1 MNQKQLEAIC
11 GRQKAQIRELKAEM
25 QRREALHYI
34 KLFTVTEQAAIDAD
48 ALRAEIRRL
57 ERQLQVKSKII
68 DGFMLTNG
76 AKERRKE
83 G

>member
-1 MNQKQLEAIC
+1 MKKKQLEAIC
-11 GRQKAQIRELKAEM
+11 ERQKAKIHELRAQM
-25 QRREALHYI
+25 QRREALYCI
-34 KLFTVTEQAAIDAD
+34 ELYAITEQAKIDAD
-48 ALRAEIRRL
+48 ALRAENRRL

>member
-1 MNQKQLEAIC
+1 MKKKRLEEIC
-11 GRQKAQIRELKAEM
+11 ERYKAKINELRAQM
-25 QRREALHYI
+25 QRQEALHCIELYAI
-34 KLFTVTEQAAIDAD
+34 TEQAKIDAD

-68 DGFMLTNG
+68 AGVMLTNG
-76 AKERRKE
+76 VKEHRKE